1 MKNESVFMQL
11 KVEPSA
17 NQKFAKVTAIV
28 WTILYCF
35 AFPFLLMKALSSGSM
50 LTNPTVTF
58 ASGMTIICMDYAA
71 AFVIPLGLYLM
82 WSSYKQGNYERC
94 HFFGVMPLIFFI
106 TYIFLRIAF
115 LDLFLNQV
123 VHDAAP

>member
-1 MKNESVFMQL
+1 MKLQ
-11 KVEPSA
+11 VEPSP

-35 AFPFLLMKALSSGSM
+35 AFPFLLMKALSSHSM

-58 ASGMTIICMDYAA
+58 ASGMTIICMDYVA

-82 WSSYKQGNYERC
+82 WISYKRGNYERC
-94 HFFGVMPLIFFI
+94 HFFGVMPFIFFI
-106 TYIFLRIAF
+106 MYIFLRIEI
-115 LDLFLNQV
+115 LDLLL
-123 VHDAAP
+123 